1 MKRTDLK
8 ILMLLAL
15 LSAFPPLSTDMYL
28 PALPLLQQKWQQT
41 MAAINLTLAGFFI
54 GYCVSLLFY
63 GPLSDK
69 YGRRYPLL
77 AGVSIYIIASL
88 MCGISTSAESL
99 IVFRIIQGIGA
110 ASGSVIAMAITKDLY
125 ESSERQKI
133 LAYMGVIMALA
144 PMLAPII
151 GGWIMTQLS
160 WPWVFLFQALLGAI
174 AWVGVYC
181 LEEPIQE
188 RSEVSLLGTVGMYL
202 ELVRNRRYIAL
213 VLLFSLVVFP
223 HFSFIGSAA
232 DIYIKRFGVSEQVF
246 GFFFALNALAIMAGS
261 FSCVRVQKYIQAR
274 EILTAS
280 FAGILVSGIVMFLGV
295 IPGPWGLALPMAFA
309 SFSFGLSRPTS
320 NHIILEQVDRGAGA
334 ASSFMIFIYF
344 MMASFSM
351 WFISIG
357 WGDTIKTISVI
368 AMFSGGSVLGIWLL
382 LPCLTS
388 SDRDTPCLGTTKNE

>member
-1 MKRTDLK
+1 MKQTDLK

-28 PALPLLQQKWQQT
+28 PALPMLQQKWQQT
-41 MAAINLTLAGFFI
+41 MEAINMTLAGFFI

-77 AGVSIYIIASL
+77 VGISIYIIASL
-88 MCGISTSAESL
+88 MCAVSTSAESL
-99 IVFRIIQGIGA
+99 IVFRVLQGIGA

-125 ESSERQKI
+125 QSNERQKI

-160 WPWVFLFQALLGAI
+160 WPWVFVFQALLGAF
-174 AWVGVYC
+174 AWGGVFR
-181 LEEPIQE
+181 LKEPIQE
-188 RSEVSLLGTVGMYL
+188 RSQVSLLGSVAMYL
-202 ELVRNRRYIAL
+202 ELVRNKKYMTL

-232 DIYIKRFGVSEQVF
+232 DTYIKRFGVSEQVF
-246 GFFFALNALAIMAGS
+246 GFFFALNAMAIMAGS

-274 EILTAS
+274 EILTVS
-280 FAGILVSGIVMFLGV
+280 FAGILGSGIVMFLGV
-295 IPGPWGLALPMAFA
+295 IPGPWGLALPMAIA

-320 NHIILEQVDRGAGA
+320 NHIILEQVDKGAGV

-357 WGDTIKTISVI
+357 WGDTIKTISLI
-368 AMFSGGSVLGIWLL
+368 AMFSGGSVLVIWLL

-388 SDRDTPCLGTTKNE
+388 ANQDKACRGK